1 MAVLG
6 HDYVSILTN
15 FYRGIEV
22 VSASRQAHDGARE
35 PGGVP
40 LFTKQVLPN
49 GLTVVVEEI
58 PYVRSV
64 SVGIWVGAGSR
75 YECDENAGI
84 SHFLEHLFFKG
95 TERRS
100 AKDIAESIEGVG
112 GQLNAFT
119 AKEYACY
126 YAKVLDDHLPL
137 AMDVLSDMIQHSRFT
152 TPDIEKERG
161 VILEEIRM
169 YEDTPDELVH
179 DLFLQTVWEGH
190 PLGRAILGTEESV
203 GFLDRERIVSYYKR
217 MYCPDNV
224 VVAAAGH
231 VTAQQMVDMVVDK
244 FGDMNGCSTKL
255 PLVSPETHSD
265 ILLKA
270 KATEQVHLC
279 MGSKA
284 VPLDDDD
291 YYATQVL
298 NSITGGG
305 SSSRLFQEIR
315 EERGLAYS
323 VYSYISAYKDAGLF
337 TAYAG
342 MSPDQAAAVTELM
355 MKVLSKLADEGP
367 TTEELERAREQ
378 LKGGLMLGLESTS
391 NRMTRIGKNEITLG
405 RHITPDEIIDKVN
418 TVTLED
424 INRLAAHFF
433 RPASFTVVGLGPVDR
448 TGLSGIIRDWRKPPV
463 KV

>member
-1 MAVLG
+1 M
-6 HDYVSILTN
+6 
-15 FYRGIEV
+15 
-22 VSASRQAHDGARE
+22 
-35 PGGVP
+35 
-40 LFTKQVLPN
+40 FTKQVLPN

-64 SVGIWVGAGSR
+64 SVGVWVAAGSR
-75 YECDENAGI
+75 YESDENAGI

-95 TERRS
+95 TERRT

-126 YAKVLDDHLPL
+126 YAKVLDEHLPL
-137 AMDVLSDMIQHSRFT
+137 AMDVLSDMIRHSKFAQA
-152 TPDIEKERG
+152 DIEKERG

-203 GFLDRERIVSYYKR
+203 GSLDRDRIVSYYQG
-217 MYCPDNV
+217 MYCPNNV

-231 VTAQQMVDMVVDK
+231 VTAKEIIDMVAEA
-244 FGDMNGCSTKL
+244 FGTMEGCSMRL
-255 PLVSPETHSD
+255 PSMSPEAHSD
-265 ILLKA
+265 ILLRA

-298 NSITGGG
+298 NTITGGG

-355 MKVLSKLADEGP
+355 MKVLSRLADEGP
-367 TTEELERAREQ
+367 TKEELERAREQ

-418 TVTLED
+418 AVTLQD

-433 RPASFTVVGLGPVDR
+433 RPSAFTFVGLGPVDR
-448 TGLSGIIRDWRKPPV
+448 TGLAGVIGQWRKPV
-463 KV
+463 ISKV